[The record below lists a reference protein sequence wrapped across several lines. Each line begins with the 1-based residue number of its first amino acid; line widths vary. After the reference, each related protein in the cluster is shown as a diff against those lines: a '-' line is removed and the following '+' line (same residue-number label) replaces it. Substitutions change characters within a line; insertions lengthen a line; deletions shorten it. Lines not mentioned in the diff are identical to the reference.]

1 MKNVLGKYKKLTE
14 SKSLK
19 CYKEKLNIKD
29 DITLYEHLIQL
40 LRNIINYVSD
50 DTIKENAY
58 FGIYKLLNYIDEAVE
73 NINDKEQINTIR
85 IYYLMEE
92 AISKIKQID
101 KSKRCSNEKIV
112 IYKEI
117 ANRLENLELN
127 INYNKENINKTS
139 LNNYNI
145 IKNLLIEIKDL
156 TSSEKVIK
164 ENGYLINA
172 YNNENDNIINTLTDQ
187 YIKELINYMDQD
199 INYNLCYYEAVIST
213 IFENKKI
220 KIDKK
225 TIKQNI
231 NKCLLLLEEYK
242 DIGHRKRIKMFKWI
256 NHLINILDDRNYKP
270 GMSTIN
276 NLYNINTSFEYAI
289 REEGKLYHQ
298 LGQDKYLN
306 PDTQDFILSIDDVD
320 NYNRDDAFSISKEN
334 DKYKLKIYISD
345 PNSLYE
351 MSTLTMQEAR
361 KRSQSI
367 YLPDKTLE
375 MFPEQTIKNIL
386 SLDAGKRRLARIYN
400 YTLSETGEVLDF
412 KIEKRPIIVKRNLS
426 YQGVNDSL
434 YKQSEITKTIN
445 MLKELKDII
454 SNTYNAPEEINSESL
469 IEVLMMFNNIN
480 VAKYFKEHN
489 LPLPYRYFEY
499 KKNNNFEHFD
509 QTDENTKKIIKIIKS
524 INNTAYFS
532 SKPMH
537 HDALKTDHYC
547 YSTSPNRRYADILVN
562 ECQDK
567 LYFDKL
573 TDKQYYAFEEY
584 LNKEIDYLNQKNLQL
599 AEYYKRYAKTLSN
612 K

>member
-1 MKNVLGKYKKLTE
+1 MKNIIGKYKKLTE

-19 CYKEKLNIKD
+19 EYKEKLNIKD
-29 DITLYEHLIQL
+29 DISLYEHLMQL
-40 LRNIINYVSD
+40 LRNAINYVSD
-50 DTIKENAY
+50 DIITEKAY
-58 FGIYKLLNYIDEAVE
+58 FGIYKLLNYLEEVVE
-73 NINDKEQINTIR
+73 NIEEKEQINTIK

-92 AISKIKQID
+92 TVSKIKAID
-101 KSKRCSNEKIV
+101 KTKRNSNEKIV

-145 IKNLLIEIKDL
+145 IKYLLIEIKDL
-156 TSSEKVIK
+156 TSSEKIII

-172 YNNENDNIINTLTDQ
+172 YNNENDNIINTLVEQ
-187 YIKELINYMDQD
+187 YIKELINYMDED
-199 INYNLCYYEAVIST
+199 INYNLCYYEAVINT

-220 KIDKK
+220 RIDKK
-225 TIKQNI
+225 IIQQNI
-231 NKCLLLLEEYK
+231 NKCLQLLTENKNIEY
-242 DIGHRKRIKMFKWI
+242 GKRIKMFQWL

-270 GMSTIN
+270 CISTIN
-276 NLYNINTSFEYAI
+276 NLYNINNSFEYSI
-289 REEGKLYHQ
+289 IEEGKLYYQ

-306 PDTQDFILSIDDVD
+306 PSTKDFIISIDDVD
-320 NYNRDDAFSISKEN
+320 NYNRDDALSISKEN

-375 MFPEQTIKNIL
+375 MFPEHTIKNFL
-386 SLDAGKRRLARIYN
+386 SLDEGKRRLARVYN
-400 YTLSETGEVLDF
+400 YTISENGEVLEF
-412 KIEKRPIIVKRNLS
+412 NITKSPIIVKRNLS
-426 YQGVNDSL
+426 YKGVNESL
-434 YKQSEITKTIN
+434 YKQSEIIKTIN

-454 SNTYNAPEEINSESL
+454 SNNYSAPDEVNSESL

-480 VAKYFKEHN
+480 VAKYFKDHN
-489 LPLPYRYFEY
+489 LPLPYRYFVY
-499 KKNNNFEHFD
+499 KKENNIENLN
-509 QTDENTKKIIKIIKS
+509 QADENTKKIIKLIKS

-537 HDALKTDHYC
+537 HDAIKTDQYC

-573 TDKQYYAFEEY
+573 SDKEYYAFEEY
-584 LNKEIDYLNQKNLQL
+584 LNKEINYLNQKNLQIT
-599 AEYYKRYAKTLSN
+599 EYYKRYARVLGN